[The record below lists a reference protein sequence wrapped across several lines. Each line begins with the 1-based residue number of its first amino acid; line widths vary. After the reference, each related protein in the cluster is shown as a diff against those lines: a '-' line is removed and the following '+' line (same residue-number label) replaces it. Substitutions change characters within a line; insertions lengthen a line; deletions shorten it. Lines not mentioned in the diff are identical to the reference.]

1 MFRTPSSA
9 KNGAEKNLKE
19 KNNIIEENVE
29 SILKNSMPKSHE
41 DIQWLTNIVEPEQQR
56 GPSENP

>member
-1 MFRTPSSA
+1 MSQTNQWQKDGSGIFFEA
-9 KNGAEKNLKE
+9 KTKSKEGNTENMLK
-19 KNNIIEENVE
+19 KDIME
-29 SILKNSMPKSHE
+29 SDI